1 MIIMQ
6 SLGTDNYVR
15 SKKIVWSAN
24 ISNNYKAQSMEL
36 ISINVVV
43 SKGVSTLEDN
53 TKNEMN
59 N

>member
-1 MIIMQ
+1 MQ